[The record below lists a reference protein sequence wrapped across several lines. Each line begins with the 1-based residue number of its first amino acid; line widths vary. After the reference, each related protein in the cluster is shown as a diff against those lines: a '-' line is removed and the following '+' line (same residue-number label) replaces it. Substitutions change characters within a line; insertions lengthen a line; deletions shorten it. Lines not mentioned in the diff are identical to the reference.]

1 MKKIDVEIIKNNEY
15 IVINMLDNG
24 RGFNDTKSILKPYYT
39 TKKEDVWLPVIHK
52 QQSLTQHDV
61 DYLKQTGRFT
71 FELMREEI

>member
-1 MKKIDVEIIKNNEY
+1 MSEQSIIHMVLRKAKNY
-15 IVINMLDNG
+15 G
-24 RGFNDTKSILKPYYT
+24 RVLYYT

>member
-1 MKKIDVEIIKNNEY
+1 MSEQSIIHMVLRKDVKW
-15 IVINMLDNG
+15 G
-24 RGFNDTKSILKPYYT
+24 RVLYYT
-39 TKKEDVWLPVIHK
+39 TKKEDVWLPVIHN

>member
-1 MKKIDVEIIKNNEY
+1 MSEQSKIHMVLRKDKNY
-15 IVINMLDNG
+15 G
-24 RGFNDTKSILKPYYT
+24 RVLYYT
-39 TKKEDVWLPVIHK
+39 TKREDVWLPLIHK

>member
-1 MKKIDVEIIKNNEY
+1 MSEQSKIHMVLGKDKNY
-15 IVINMLDNG
+15 G
-24 RGFNDTKSILKPYYT
+24 RVLYYT

>member
-1 MKKIDVEIIKNNEY
+1 MSEQSKIHMVLRKDKNY
-15 IVINMLDNG
+15 VRVL
-24 RGFNDTKSILKPYYT
+24 YYT

>member
-1 MKKIDVEIIKNNEY
+1 MSEQSTIH
-15 IVINMLDNG
+15 IVLRKDNKWG
-24 RGFNDTKSILKPYYT
+24 RTLYYT

>member
-1 MKKIDVEIIKNNEY
+1 MSEQSKIHIIVRKKNKY
-15 IVINMLDNG
+15 G
-24 RGFNDTKSILKPYYT
+24 RDLYYVVN
-39 TKKEDVWLPVIHK
+39 KDDCWLPVIHN

>member
-1 MKKIDVEIIKNNEY
+1 MVLRKKKLWGSIYIIHKERGC
-15 IVINMLDNG
+15 MDN
-24 RGFNDTKSILKPYYT
+24 S
-39 TKKEDVWLPVIHK
+39 IHK

>member
-1 MKKIDVEIIKNNEY
+1 MVLRKDKNY
-15 IVINMLDNG
+15 G
-24 RGFNDTKSILKPYYT
+24 RVLYYP